1 MFAIDPGNRR
11 VPMDVSVRGRH
22 LDVSEPLKA
31 YAERRLLFSIGE
43 FAPRVGSIDVRVAD
57 VNGPRGGVAKACDIE
72 VMVPP
77 FGRLFAR
84 AVDVD
89 AYAAV
94 DKAAARIRSVLV
106 RRIRH
111 RAERRRSDPP
121 PAA

>member
-1 MFAIDPGNRR
+1 
-11 VPMDVSVRGRH
+11 MDVSVRGRH

-43 FAPRVGSIDVRVAD
+43 FASRIDGIEVRVAD
-57 VNGPRGGVAKACDIE
+57 VNGPRGGVDKACDI
-72 VMVPP
+72 VIVPP

-84 AVDVD
+84 AIDAD

-94 DKAAARIRSVLV
+94 DRAASRIRSVLV
-106 RRIRH
+106 RRLRQ
-111 RAERRRSDPP
+111 RTARRRAGPP